1 MCKSRQDFSSR
12 SRCLC
17 VYFPNKGSHENL
29 NEMSIEVIR
38 CSPLS
43 LHTVKRIKNITSSNY
58 DFINKMLLIK
68 KPMKTHTGIHYE
80 YNPLKYN
87 QFYFYKM
94 VRYRIL
100 SWFFL
105 LWKSFYAI
113 QMIAWLRYYREN
125 QPTRTTISDRF
136 YRPFYIT

>member
-17 VYFPNKGSHENL
+17 VSFPNKGSHENL
-29 NEMSIEVIR
+29 YEMSIEVIR

-100 SWFFL
+100 SWFFYYGKAFMQYRWL
-105 LWKSFYAI
+105 HDSDIIERISRPEQRYL
-113 QMIAWLRYYREN
+113 IAFIDHF
-125 QPTRTTISDRF
+125 T
-136 YRPFYIT
+136 